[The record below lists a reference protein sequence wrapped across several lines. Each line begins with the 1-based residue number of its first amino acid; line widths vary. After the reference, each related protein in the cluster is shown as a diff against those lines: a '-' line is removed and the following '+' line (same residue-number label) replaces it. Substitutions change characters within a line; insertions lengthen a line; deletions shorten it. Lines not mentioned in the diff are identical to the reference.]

1 MFENVLSEEAIKVI
15 EKLFPMPGEFYL
27 AGGTGLA
34 LQLGHRKSEDLDF
47 FTTELFNTDVLLN
60 KINPEHTLYVTE
72 GTVHCEHRGIKLS
85 FLFYKQPLLYPTIKW
100 HSIEIADWKDIVAEK
115 FKTLSQRGS
124 KKDFYDLYAVLKLN
138 LSITEACQI
147 LKERFSASGLNMYH
161 VLKSIVF
168 FEDAENEPAPIIL
181 MAGKEWEWESVK
193 DFFEKNISKF
203 EKELL

>member
-1 MFENVLSEEAIKVI
+1 MFENVLSEDAIKVI
-15 EKLFPMPGEFYL
+15 EKLFPMPGRFYL

-34 LQLGHRKSEDLDF
+34 LQLGHRRSEDLDF

-115 FKTLSQRGS
+115 FEAISQRGS
-124 KKDFYDLYAVLKLN
+124 KKDFYDLYAVLKLK
-138 LSITEACQI
+138 LSIAEACQI
-147 LKERFSASGLNMYH
+147 FKERFSASDLNMYH

-168 FEDAENEPAPIIL
+168 FEDAEDEPAPIIL
-181 MAGKEWEWESVK
+181 MSGREWEWESIK
-193 DFFEKNISKF
+193 GFFEQNISKF
-203 EKELL
+203 EKGLL

>member
-15 EKLFPMPGEFYL
+15 KKLFPMPGEFYL
-27 AGGTGLA
+27 AGRTGLA

-47 FTTELFNTDVLLN
+47 FTTELFNTDVLLS
-60 KINPEHTLYVTE
+60 KITPEHTLYITE
-72 GTVHCEHRGIKLS
+72 GTVHCEHGGTKLS

-115 FKTLSQRGS
+115 FKTISQRGS
-124 KKDFYDLYAVLKLN
+124 KKDFYDLYAVLKLK
-138 LSITEACQI
+138 LSIEEACQI
-147 LKERFSASGLNMYH
+147 FKERFSTSGLNMYH
-161 VLKSIVF
+161 VLKSTVF
-168 FEDAENEPAPIIL
+168 FEDAEDEPAPIIL
-181 MAGKEWEWESVK
+181 VSGREWKWESVK